1 MTSIPEPGTAG
12 DGATGSAVASGRKA
26 AVMRFV
32 VRRGWLAW
40 APVILVV
47 SVVPVAWVFGA
58 APRSTWSLSGELGH
72 FFEFGL
78 FAVLVALSRER
89 AVGLRPAL
97 LAGAAAAVAYGAAIE
112 LVQWPIPYR
121 SGDPRDLAVDVLG
134 VACACA
140 VVWRRVAPPPQRA
153 RRARRVQRW
162 TTTQVTRRPTR

>member
-1 MTSIPEPGTAG
+1 VTSRLEPGTG
-12 DGATGSAVASGRKA
+12 DGGATRGVAAAGRTA
-26 AVMRFV
+26 AVTRFA
-32 VRRGWLAW
+32 VRRGWLVW

-58 APRSTWSLSGELGH
+58 APRDTWSLSGELGH

-78 FAVLVALSRER
+78 FAALVALSRER
-89 AVGLRPAL
+89 AAGLRAAL

-121 SGDPRDLAVDVLG
+121 SCDPRDLAVDVLG

-140 VVWRRVAPPPQRA
+140 VVWRLR
-153 RRARRVQRW
+153 RRAAAGSAARASSARE
-162 TTTQVTRRPTR
+162 T

>member
-1 MTSIPEPGTAG
+1 VTSIPEPGTADG
-12 DGATGSAVASGRKA
+12 GATSSAAAAGRKA
-26 AVMRFV
+26 AVMSFV
-32 VRRGWLAW
+32 VRRGWLVW

-58 APRSTWSLSGELGH
+58 TPRATWSLSGELGH

-78 FAVLVALSRER
+78 FAALVALSRER
-89 AVGLRPAL
+89 AGNLAVAL

-121 SGDPRDLAVDVLG
+121 SGDPRDFALDVLG

-140 VVWRRVAPPPQRA
+140 VLWRLR
-153 RRARRVQRW
+153 RRAAAGGRGAHVERSRD
-162 TTTQVTRRPTR
+162 